1 MTKRRRNYLD
11 WWNTRDIHRDEVLQD
26 QDGYTLDD
34 FLNKHAEENK
44 SYVKPL
50 TNLRF
55 KGYILRRIYEDNK
68 DEWNAAYTPERQAL
82 LEEIIRTVPGS
93 ERVNTTGREQI
104 NF

>member
-1 MTKRRRNYLD
+1 M
-11 WWNTRDIHRDEVLQD
+11 LQD

-44 SYVKPL
+44 PYVKPL

-55 KGYILRRIYEDNK
+55 KGYIFRRIYEDNK

-82 LEEIIRTVPGS
+82 LKEIIRTVPFLY
-93 ERVNTTGREQI
+93 VNIFLIYKYCIIKFITRFI
-104 NF
+104 DISNISYN